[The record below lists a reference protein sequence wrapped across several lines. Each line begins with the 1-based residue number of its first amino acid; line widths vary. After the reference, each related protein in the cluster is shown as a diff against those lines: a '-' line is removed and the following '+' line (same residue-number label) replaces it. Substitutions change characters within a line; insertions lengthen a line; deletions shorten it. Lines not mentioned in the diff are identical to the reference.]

1 MPQAPWSASAVEA
14 RAVTALLPYAGNART
29 HSAEQVA
36 QIAASILE
44 FGFVAP
50 VLVDERGEVIAGH
63 GRLQAAKSL
72 GLETVPTI
80 TRAGLTDAQKAA
92 YRLAD
97 NRIAL
102 NAGWDEALLAAE
114 VAKLQEM
121 GGIDLALTGFDTG
134 ELDRLLAGME
144 PVATDPGNG
153 PIASPAIASG
163 DLPGNDAPQDDP
175 AEISQRVRER
185 FIELMRAGLADAQS
199 TIRPVPGVPGILGLL
214 AERENASIA
223 IATGGWPET
232 ARMKLDTIGVDHR
245 VYRLCTCADHP
256 HRHGIIT
263 RALECVDRPME
274 GAVYFGDGV
283 WDARTTHR
291 MGMAFVGVAAEPG
304 KRERLEAEGVRV
316 ILEDFTDPEA
326 VVGAAEEAIDRVRA
340 SA

>member
-1 MPQAPWSASAVEA
+1 MTTFIFDIDGTLAISNE
-14 RAVTALLPYAGNART
+14 L
-29 HSAEQVA
+29 
-36 QIAASILE
+36 
-44 FGFVAP
+44 
-50 VLVDERGEVIAGH
+50 DERLFA
-63 GRLQAAKSL
+63 QAIEETL
-72 GLETVPTI
+72 GIRGISTDWGTYAETTDEAI
-80 TRAGLTDAQKAA
+80 TAELAGLHLPQND
-92 YRLAD
+92 
-97 NRIAL
+97 
-102 NAGWDEALLAAE
+102 
-114 VAKLQEM
+114 
-121 GGIDLALTGFDTG
+121 
-134 ELDRLLAGME
+134 
-144 PVATDPGNG
+144 PV
-153 PIASPAIASG
+153 
-163 DLPGNDAPQDDP
+163 
-175 AEISQRVRER
+175 EISQRVRER

-199 TIRPVPGVPGILGLL
+199 TIRPVPGVPGILGQL

-263 RALECVDRPME
+263 RALECVDRPLE

-316 ILEDFTDPEA
+316 ILEDFTDPET
-326 VVGAAEEAIDRVRA
+326 VVGAAEEAIDRLRA